1 MTEKIEE
8 EDVSSDEDDDVSDD
22 DNEEYDDNDNVND
35 DEINEDD
42 AEIND
47 EGEADEINDYPD
59 EDDVNLIGGGGGSL
73 PLLGEADEDDE
84 DIIDDE
90 DENYLQ
96 KFNKEIQTNYIGL
109 FHPECVKHNYNEI
122 KVLSIV
128 KRDETNVIID
138 DNHRTLPYLTKYERT
153 RILGQRAKQ
162 INSGSKAFVNVPANI
177 IDGYVIAEIELRE
190 KRIPF
195 IIRRPLPNGN
205 SEYWNINDLEI
216 ISF

>member
-1 MTEKIEE
+1 MSQLLDEYESSNDGAITDEDEEE
-8 EDVSSDEDDDVSDD
+8 EDDDAEEENENNDEDDDDNIAPDKYQVGDED
-22 DNEEYDDNDNVND
+22 ENENEED
-35 DEINEDD
+35 DD
-42 AEIND
+42 AEEEKID
-47 EGEADEINDYPD
+47 LPM
-59 EDDVNLIGGGGGSL
+59 IGGAG
-73 PLLGEADEDDE
+73 EDDE

-109 FHPECVKHNYNEI
+109 FHPECIKHNYNEI

-128 KRDETNVIID
+128 TRDESNVIID
-138 DNHRTLPYLTKYERT
+138 ANHRTLPYLTKYERT

-177 IDGYVIAEIELRE
+177 IDGYVIAEMELRE

-195 IIRRPLPNGN
+195 IIRRPLPNGL

>member
-1 MTEKIEE
+1 MSQIEYE
-8 EDVSSDEDDDVSDD
+8 SSEGDISDIEDEDEDEHEDDNENNDEDDDAIPASDAV
-22 DNEEYDDNDNVND
+22 EYED
-35 DEINEDD
+35 DENNENEDD
-42 AEIND
+42 EN
-47 EGEADEINDYPD
+47 
-59 EDDVNLIGGGGGSL
+59 EDDENTGKTELPMSGGA
-73 PLLGEADEDDE
+73 GEEDE

-109 FHPECVKHNYNEI
+109 FHPECIKHNYNEI

-128 KRDETNVIID
+128 TRDESNIIVD
-138 DNHRTLPYLTKYERT
+138 ENHRTLPYLTKYERT

-162 INSGSKAFVNVPANI
+162 INSGSKAFVNVAANI
-177 IDGYVIAEIELRE
+177 IDGYVIAEMELRE

-216 ISF
+216 VSF

>member
-1 MTEKIEE
+1 MDKLIDEYEDESMSRGSETDDDDNDIDYE
-8 EDVSSDEDDDVSDD
+8 EDVVDIDDENDEPEDNDENDEDD
-22 DNEEYDDNDNVND
+22 NAQTGMEL
-35 DEINEDD
+35 
-42 AEIND
+42 
-47 EGEADEINDYPD
+47 P
-59 EDDVNLIGGGGGSL
+59 IGGAG
-73 PLLGEADEDDE
+73 DDE
-84 DIIDDE
+84 DIIDDD

-128 KRDETNVIID
+128 KRDETNVIVD

-162 INSGSKAFVNVPANI
+162 INSGSKAFVNVAANI
-177 IDGYVIAEIELRE
+177 IDGYVIAEMELRE

>member
-1 MTEKIEE
+1 MSQLGFE
-8 EDVSSDEDDDVSDD
+8 SS
-22 DNEEYDDNDNVND
+22 
-35 DEINEDD
+35 
-42 AEIND
+42 
-47 EGEADEINDYPD
+47 
-59 EDDVNLIGGGGGSL
+59 
-73 PLLGEADEDDE
+73 DDE
-84 DIIDDE
+84 DIIDDEDEDENEDENNIDDDDDDVPIVDQVEEEEEEEENEEEEDNDDDEDKKTDLPLIGGAGDDDEDIIEDE

-109 FHPECVKHNYNEI
+109 FHPECIKHNYNEI
-122 KVLSIV
+122 KVLSV
-128 KRDETNVIID
+128 VTRDESNIIID
-138 DNHRTLPYLTKYERT
+138 DHHRTLPYLTKYERT

-162 INSGSKAFVNVPANI
+162 INAGSKAFVNVPSNI
-177 IDGYVIAEIELRE
+177 IDGYVIAEMELIE